1 MQRQL
6 GNSQLAVSP
15 VALGCWPIAGV
26 TTLDTNDADS
36 IDTIRAC
43 FDVGIN
49 HLDTAHVYGPQG
61 ESERL
66 IGRAIAGRRD
76 ELVIAT
82 KCGIHFEGD
91 AMVTDARPE
100 TLRAEC
106 DVSLERLATDRVEL
120 LYLHGVDPNV
130 PIADSAGVLLELL
143 QAGKAQAIGVC
154 NAGVEQ
160 LEQFAAVCPIT
171 AVQVPFNMLQRD
183 IEPQIVPWCQERGI
197 AVVVYWV
204 LMKGLLAGKLPRDFQ
219 FHDADSRRNYPMY
232 QGDEWR
238 KNQDFVDR
246 LRTIAE
252 DAGVTV
258 AQLVLNWTI
267 HRPGITVAL
276 CGAKRRSQIEETA
289 AAMTWQLT
297 PEQRAAIDQAIA
309 SRGPAAGKRV
319 IS

>member
-1 MQRQL
+1 
-6 GNSQLAVSP
+6 
-15 VALGCWPIAGV
+15 
-26 TTLDTNDADS
+26 
-36 IDTIRAC
+36 
-43 FDVGIN
+43 
-49 HLDTAHVYGPQG
+49 
-61 ESERL
+61 
-66 IGRAIAGRRD
+66 
-76 ELVIAT
+76 
-82 KCGIHFEGD
+82 
-91 AMVTDARPE
+91 
-100 TLRAEC
+100 
-106 DVSLERLATDRVEL
+106 
-120 LYLHGVDPNV
+120 V

-183 IEPQIVPWCQERGI
+183 IGPQIVPWCQERGI

-276 CGAKRRSQIEETA
+276 CGAKRRGQIEETA